1 MNDMSGTIIAK
12 SDQINA
18 ADIIGNPITMT
29 VREVQIKAAGSD
41 DQPVAIFFEGERKA
55 FRPCKGV
62 RRLLVHAWGLDANK
76 YIGRSLTLFC
86 DPSVTWAGK
95 EEGGLRVSHMS
106 NIEGEFVFSMRTSR
120 ASTKPYKIKP
130 LAEQRREDPATKW
143 ANAYLAKVKAA
154 PDRVELES
162 FATEKASKLAELETA
177 RPDLHKRCVEAL
189 TEAREKFTPS
199 QIDPTVTDAEIAD
212 SSEGR
217 AVEDRGERFADEDMS
232 GGGF

>member
-41 DQPVAIFFEGERKA
+41 DQPVSIYFEGERKA

-62 RRLLVHAWGLDANK
+62 RRLLVHAWGADANN

-120 ASTKPYKIKP
+120 ASTKPYKILP
-130 LAEQRREDPATKW
+130 LANAPK
-143 ANAYLAKVKAA
+143 ANARQTAEQWAADHINGLGEITAIQALETYIADNAKIVAKLQREK
-154 PDRVELES
+154 PEVHVRVET
-162 FATEKASKLAELETA
+162 AYAARRAELEQEG
-177 RPDLHKRCVEAL
+177 PDQSQSGEA
-189 TEAREKFTPS
+189 FN
-199 QIDPTVTDAEIAD
+199 DD
-212 SSEGR
+212 
-217 AVEDRGERFADEDMS
+217 
-232 GGGF
+232 GGFAGD